1 MPPPAQ
7 GSSGSRATRAAVTGS
22 SRRRVHRGT
31 VAQSDHLMERRS
43 KLLDL
48 DAAVQVNIEE
58 RLREEARKLGVDEE
72 VALAAAARII
82 KPAGARR

>member
-1 MPPPAQ
+1 
-7 GSSGSRATRAAVTGS
+7 
-22 SRRRVHRGT
+22 
-31 VAQSDHLMERRS
+31 MERRS